1 MAPQLLGPRST
12 PFISHAA
19 YSDCPTM
26 AGIILRAPDGSIIV
40 TLTILSNT
48 EGGPSLNDEGDTAD
62 DGAAAAAAIPRR
74 AAMLAAAEGNRAA
87 ALTKQEESILSS
99 RGADGHVGPFDR
111 ISFELCNA
119 IGTTD
124 NNNKTTLAFGCMLVD
139 CVGVGRCFGF
149 VVSTFTTDYEY
160 RLDCR
165 Q

>member
-1 MAPQLLGPRST
+1 
-12 PFISHAA
+12 
-19 YSDCPTM
+19 M

-124 NNNKTTLAFGCMLVD
+124 NNNKTTLAFGCKYVGCLMVD
-139 CVGVGRCFGF
+139 CVGWRCFGF
-149 VVSTFTTDYEY
+149 LLLSFFTTDYNC
-160 RLDCR
+160 RLDR
-165 Q
+165 LQQRLVSSVGRAHDS